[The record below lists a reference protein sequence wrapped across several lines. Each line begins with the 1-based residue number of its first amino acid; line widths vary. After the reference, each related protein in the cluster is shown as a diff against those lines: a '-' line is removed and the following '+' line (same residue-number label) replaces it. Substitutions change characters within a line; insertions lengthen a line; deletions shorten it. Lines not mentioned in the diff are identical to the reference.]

1 MYLAATLRMQAEEL
15 NLDKTGTLADQN
27 VCKYACIDMLLHN
40 SNPLWVSLEL
50 LQRLCGAVD

>member
-40 SNPLWVSLEL
+40 SNPL
-50 LQRLCGAVD
+50 